1 MCLYQPQTA
10 VYHQNEFKLPVV
22 SVFFFHIHVRLHFKT
37 VLLQFRYLF
46 VAGQAPVSSPLTLTS
61 LVATYEN
68 NKRPAPVMGT
78 FLMSRGCPHVRA
90 FTVLLTE
97 NFAHMQPCPLY
108 LLQVCWQLGW
118 GGYSTNIWVWVGTA
132 VKGCK
137 FLNLVCE
144 RGFICL

>member
-1 MCLYQPQTA
+1 M
-10 VYHQNEFKLPVV
+10 
-22 SVFFFHIHVRLHFKT
+22 
-37 VLLQFRYLF
+37 
-46 VAGQAPVSSPLTLTS
+46 
-61 LVATYEN
+61 ATYKN

-118 GGYSTNIWVWVGTA
+118 GGGVLDQYLGMGGYPS
-132 VKGCK
+132 KGMQISK
-137 FLNLVCE
+137 FGMWKGFHLSIEGIRKGYLV
-144 RGFICL
+144 RQKW

>member
-1 MCLYQPQTA
+1 MYQPQTA
-10 VYHQNEFKLPVV
+10 VYHQNEFKLV

-37 VLLQFRYLF
+37 VLLQFLCLF
-46 VAGQAPVSSPLTLTS
+46 VAGQAPVSSHLTLTS
-61 LVATYEN
+61 LMATYEN

-118 GGYSTNIWVWVGTA
+118 GGGVLDQYLGMGGQCSHQDFALGSPRA
-132 VKGCK
+132 PSSEK
-137 FLNLVCE
+137 
-144 RGFICL
+144 

>member
-1 MCLYQPQTA
+1 M
-10 VYHQNEFKLPVV
+10 
-22 SVFFFHIHVRLHFKT
+22 HIRLHVKT
-37 VLLQFRYLF
+37 VLLQFHCLF
-46 VAGQAPVSSPLTLTS
+46 VAGQAPVSSHLTLTS

-68 NKRPAPVMGT
+68 IKRPAPVMGT
-78 FLMSRGCPHVRA
+78 FFMSQRCPHVRA

-108 LLQVCWQLGW
+108 LLQDKCAGSPGGV
-118 GGYSTNIWVWVGTA
+118 GGYSTNIWVWVSHGGFETLTP

-144 RGFICL
+144 TDFICL